1 MKCLIFAIAVLFICE
16 AWVFGQAGT
25 VRRAGTEADS
35 EDTSPDPLLA
45 LTGTGNSIDSGI
57 LFDNNVPTDSVV
69 STDTDAPQNQA
80 LSMDTVTPGSGEA
93 TNTDETFVD
102 TTTLIG
108 TGDPIDE
115 SDTGLSPP
123 VNIPGKPGTD
133 LAVVPGSNSDLGI
146 SPNRLHLEG
155 MEKVTPQEIAIIARA
170 AEAVVQGKLEY
181 ICVMVK
187 NGHYVL
193 NKQSKSAQW
202 DDFAKDLYASGPGY
216 ALHWSF
222 TGKLYGIING
232 LHSETLTRQGNRL
245 LESNSIYF
253 FAKIHAFPPMH
264 IIMPILPEIGLN
276 QLQEAL
282 FEN

>member
-25 VRRAGTEADS
+25 VRRAGTEADP
-35 EDTSPDPLLA
+35 EDTRPDPLLA
-45 LTGTGNSIDSGI
+45 STGTGNSIDSGI
-57 LFDNNVPTDSVV
+57 LFDNNVPTDSVD
-69 STDTDAPQNQA
+69 STDTDAPHNQA

-102 TTTLIG
+102 TTILIG
-108 TGDPIDE
+108 IGDPIDE

-133 LAVVPGSNSDLGI
+133 LAVVPGSNSDLGVN
-146 SPNRLHLEG
+146 PDKLPLHG
-155 MEKVTPQEIAIIARA
+155 MEKVTQQEIDILAKAG
-170 AEAVVQGKLEY
+170 EAVVQGKLEY

-222 TGKLYGIING
+222 LGDLYGIING
-232 LHSETLTRQGNRL
+232 LNGEELTGQEIRL
-245 LESNSIYF
+245 LGSNSINF
-253 FAKIHAFPPMH
+253 FAKIHALPPMH
-264 IIMPILPEIGLN
+264 NIMPVLPGTGLN